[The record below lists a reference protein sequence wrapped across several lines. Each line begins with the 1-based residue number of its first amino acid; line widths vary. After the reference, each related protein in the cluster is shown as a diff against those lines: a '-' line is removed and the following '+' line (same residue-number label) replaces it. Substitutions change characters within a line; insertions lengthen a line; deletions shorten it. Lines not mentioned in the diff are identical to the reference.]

1 MLETRDGYVFSC
13 LPIPGQDISVYKGAR
28 AVAAT
33 PTLLFEADM
42 RNRALLLTALMIAP
56 AALSAQVRLPRG
68 TRGGGP
74 PTAAPLPPEVPV
86 VAKALAYKR
95 SRWSG
100 EAYTLINTFQVP
112 DGAGMTTYT
121 SFGSGTRADYRYSDH
136 FSATVDM
143 TASVLGS
150 PAISESAEL
159 GTRFRPGSLDQR
171 LRTYV
176 DARAQFVHLYDTPY
190 LPSSTGAIVGGFD
203 QSAQVAT
210 GQRYSRG
217 FGGVAGAGFE
227 FSFTNSFA
235 LTSELLATRDRMSMY
250 RFTNPTN
257 IPLASHYWMTSFRY
271 TIGFKYNATRALN
284 LAQNPLR

>member
-1 MLETRDGYVFSC
+1 
-13 LPIPGQDISVYKGAR
+13 
-28 AVAAT
+28 
-33 PTLLFEADM
+33 M
-42 RNRALLLTALMIAP
+42 RNRALILTALLIAP
-56 AALSAQVRLPRG
+56 AALSAQIRLPRG
-68 TRGGGP
+68 PRSAP
-74 PTAAPLPPEVPV
+74 PTAASLPPEAPI

-112 DGAGMTTYT
+112 EGAGTTTYT
-121 SFGSGTRADYRYSDH
+121 SFGSGTRADYRFSDH

-143 TASVLGS
+143 TASALGS
-150 PAISESAEL
+150 PAISETAEL

-176 DARAQFVHLYDTPY
+176 DARAQFVHLYDTPT
-190 LPSSTGAIVGGFD
+190 LASSTGAIIGGIGGASQFF
-203 QSAQVAT
+203 T

-217 FGGVAGAGFE
+217 FGGMAGAGFE

-250 RFTNPTN
+250 RLDNPTS
-257 IPLASHYWMTSFRY
+257 IPLASRYWMTSFRY

-284 LAQNPLR
+284 LAQNPMH